1 VAAKDEPESA
11 PKKKKPILLI
21 VIAANVL
28 LGGGAGAFFFL
39 RGNSGAEAHAP
50 NKGHGDD
57 DGGHGD
63 EGHGDEASTVESH
76 GSHSSRQARTQGPI
90 VIFDPIVVNLNEPE
104 GARYLKI
111 GLAVQLAN
119 DKLVD
124 AVETAKPV
132 VRDHFI
138 RELSDLNFRQTMG
151 KKNKLSIKRRLI
163 KRFNEAL
170 GTDAAVDIH
179 ITQFI
184 VQ

>member
-1 VAAKDEPESA
+1 MAEKEQEDA
-11 PKKKKPILLI
+11 PTQKKKKPILLI

-28 LGGGAGAFFFL
+28 LGGGAGAFFFM
-39 RGNSGAEAHAP
+39 RGDASAGSHGPPAEH
-50 NKGHGDD
+50 GTEGGDD
-57 DGGHGD
+57 GHAAASSGPIR
-63 EGHGDEASTVESH
+63 EAK
-76 GSHSSRQARTQGPI
+76 TQGPI
-90 VIFDPIVVNLNEPE
+90 VVFEPLVVNLNEPE

-111 GLAVQLAN
+111 AVAVQLAN

-124 AVETAKPV
+124 SVEKARPV